1 MMNKNKPADKNKW
14 TKDSVIKVYHG
25 KELGAGNKPM
35 NPNGFYVTADKSMAE
50 KYFGDVH
57 TVNVPAKDLLPDSEN
72 EAEQDRKL
80 SGLESLKIGSA
91 VVPHE
96 YYGKLQKENKMKK
109 QMEPTD
115 VRLVVLVQQSQ
126 KDALLVES
134 EKTGVL
140 VSEIIRRMIDAQ
152 LLEK

>member
-1 MMNKNKPADKNKW
+1 
-14 TKDSVIKVYHG
+14 
-25 KELGAGNKPM
+25 
-35 NPNGFYVTADKSMAE
+35 
-50 KYFGDVH
+50 
-57 TVNVPAKDLLPDSEN
+57 
-72 EAEQDRKL
+72 
-80 SGLESLKIGSA
+80 
-91 VVPHE
+91 
-96 YYGKLQKENKMKK
+96 MKK